1 MALIMLAELLTVE
14 SEADQLRLCL
24 LPSMTGLRA
33 LITGGAVKEG
43 RGHHQREDEG
53 RR

>member
-14 SEADQLRLCL
+14 SEADQLSLSL

-33 LITGGAVKEG
+33 LITAGAG
-43 RGHHQREDEG
+43 RGG
-53 RR
+53 